1 MSRLIYPLPGPV
13 YPFLGVHLTLSIHGG
28 LQAGPNAVLA
38 LARAGY
44 SWQRVSARDIAE
56 LMTFPGMWRL
66 ARLHCAQ
73 GARELQRSL
82 SRHAF
87 GNALRRMVPAIEDE
101 DLVQGR
107 GRDQRP
113 ISGGHGFP

>member
-1 MSRLIYPLPGPV
+1 VPDPV

-87 GNALRRMVPAIEDE
+87 GNALRRMVPATEDE